1 MIKRTLL
8 FIITGATALLSQADR
23 MDSRWGVASHPVR
36 KGWEYEMHE
45 KMFDGIRECGIN
57 NLRVDMDWPAINPKP
72 GIYNFS
78 MYDEVIWAAK
88 SRGLS
93 WLGIM
98 TGGLW
103 GKENAYNCRKRW
115 LDYLEAT
122 SMRYSGNVEEWEV
135 INEADWGSW
144 RRLFNN
150 DFEKLGAEYGKLLKD
165 AYPAIKKGNPNVR
178 VLFTGIADM
187 YSKFI
192 EAAFKQGIEN
202 SFDAMNVHR
211 YYGPQ
216 APELDFTAAFENVRN
231 LMKKYGIDKPV
242 WVTETGSNTAPL
254 QPATVAGIP
263 LALKKLGI
271 DPDAGELAIFE
282 DRPENYFTNYMYD
295 YTGYMFPNAKDF
307 IRIRLSDIERLDAQK
322 AKAILLPADGTFPR
336 KYLGALRKYLSKG
349 GTVVIPAQVPFKN
362 EFVQSKENIFNLKYG
377 NTNELKN
384 FRLGVATG
392 GGSLPK
398 KFSSGYEPGE
408 EFPELSPSGVYSSTY
423 LTTDNLG
430 PKDKFIPI
438 FCAVHNGKKYP
449 LGGIYKL
456 GGDLNGNIIT
466 FPGPINSGGSENYQ
480 AKLLPRYMI
489 TILSCGVEKIFT
501 YSYHSNARESDS
513 EGHFGITRYD
523 LSPKPAW
530 RAYKNIIEM
539 LGEKSV
545 PVLKRDNEICLAN
558 WTRDDGKNVFAIWS
572 LNEYKQTK
580 VDVSIEGKILEMKNH
595 VGGNVNIPSGNNFTM
610 NLTSAM
616 TFIVGPENIYYKR
629 K

>member
-1 MIKRTLL
+1 MLKKVI
-8 FIITGATALLSQADR
+8 FYIVAAAAALSAAADR
-23 MDSRWGVASHPVR
+23 MNSRWGVASHPVR
-36 KGWEYEMHE
+36 TGWEYGMHNQ
-45 KMFDGIRECGIN
+45 MFDGIRECGIK
-57 NLRVDMDWPAINPKP
+57 NLRVDMDWPMINPKP
-72 GIYNFS
+72 GIYDYSRF
-78 MYDEVIWAAK
+78 DEVIWEAK

-103 GKENAYNCRKRW
+103 GKENAYSARQRW
-115 LDYLEAT
+115 LEFLENT
-122 SMRYSGNVEEWEV
+122 SRQYAGNVEEWEV

-144 RRLFNN
+144 RNLFDN
-150 DFEKLGAEYGKLLKD
+150 DFEKLGAEYGKLLKE
-165 AYPAIKKGNPNVR
+165 AYPAIKKGNPNSR

-254 QPATVAGIP
+254 QPATVNGIP

-271 DPDAGELAIFE
+271 GNQSEIAVFE
-282 DRPENYFTNYMYD
+282 DRGENYFTDYMHD
-295 YTGYMFPNAKDF
+295 YTDYVFPGTKSF
-307 IRIRLSDIERLDAQK
+307 VRIKLSDIGNLNPKEV
-322 AKAILLPADGTFPR
+322 KAILLPANGTFPR
-336 KYLGALRKYLSKG
+336 KYINALRDYVANG
-349 GTVVIPAQVPFKN
+349 GTIVSPAHVPFIN
-362 EFVQSKENIFNLKYG
+362 EFVPNAENIYSLKYRG
-377 NTNELKN
+377 TDAAEK
-384 FRLGVATG
+384 FRIGIVRKDE
-392 GGSLPK
+392 SLPK
-398 KFSSGYEPGE
+398 KFISGYEAGE
-408 EFPELSPSGVYSSTY
+408 EFPGFAPTGVYSPYY
-423 LTTDNLG
+423 LTAEKLG
-430 PKDKFIPI
+430 PQDKFIPI
-438 FCAVHNGKKYP
+438 FYAVHKGKKYP

-456 GGDLNGNIIT
+456 GGDMKGNVII
-466 FPGPINSGGSENYQ
+466 FPGPVNSGGSEHYQ

-501 YSYHSNARESDS
+501 YSYRSNARESDS

-545 PVLKRDNEICLAN
+545 PALKRDNEICLAN